1 MPTCFLLHDN
11 AIVFLRLKSLKE
23 KLLFYDLNK
32 FLPSNHL
39 FSDGKLILYYLYLF
53 KKVLTFVILL
63 ECFPIFYDSMQLL
76 QHIESIYYFFIDRI
90 VVFLFF
96 VFYPFRRIYM

>member
-1 MPTCFLLHDN
+1 MPTYFLLHDN

-39 FSDGKLILYYLYLF
+39 FLM
-53 KKVLTFVILL
+53 
-63 ECFPIFYDSMQLL
+63 EN
-76 QHIESIYYFFIDRI
+76 
-90 VVFLFF
+90 LFF
-96 VFYPFRRIYM
+96 TIYIYLKRF